1 MTHNPTVF
9 VVDDDEA
16 VRGSLRWLIESTG
29 MTVETYPSAT
39 EFLSAYAAGRPGCL
53 LLDVRMPQMGGLD
66 LQKKI
71 ADHPIPI
78 PIIFIS
84 AHATVPVAVRAM
96 RAGAVDFFT
105 KPFNN
110 QALLDRLGECVQENA
125 RQWAELERENARA
138 SRLAS
143 LTAREREV
151 MDRVV
156 AGQPNKV
163 IAADLRISIKTVEA
177 HRANM
182 MEKMGAASLAE
193 LLHLTLAPH
202 PDKG

>member
-1 MTHNPTVF
+1 MTPNPTVF

-16 VRGSLRWLIESTG
+16 VRSSLRWLIKSTG
-29 MTVETYPSAT
+29 LTVETYASAA
-39 EFLSAYAAGRPGCL
+39 EFLAAYAGGRAGCL

-66 LQKKI
+66 LQKKL
-71 ADHPIPI
+71 AEYPIPI

-96 RAGAVDFFT
+96 RYGAVDFFT
-105 KPFNN
+105 KPFDN

-125 RQWAELERENARA
+125 RQWAESARQNATV

-143 LTAREREV
+143 LTPREREV
-151 MDRVV
+151 MERVV

-163 IAADLRISIKTVEA
+163 IAAELDISIKTVEA

-182 MEKMGAASLAE
+182 MEKMGATSLAE
-193 LLHLTLAPH
+193 LLHMALTL
-202 PDKG
+202 KS

>member
-16 VRGSLRWLIESTG
+16 VRSSLRWLIESTG
-29 MTVETYPSAT
+29 QVVETYASAPD
-39 EFLSAYAAGRPGCL
+39 FLAAYAGGRPGCL

-66 LQKKI
+66 LQKKL
-71 ADHPIPI
+71 AEHPIPI

-96 RAGAVDFFT
+96 RYGAVDFFT
-105 KPFNN
+105 KPFDN

-125 RQWAELERENARA
+125 RQWAESARQNAVA

-143 LTAREREV
+143 LSAREREV
-151 MDRVV
+151 MERVV

-163 IAADLRISIKTVEA
+163 IAVELDLSIKTVEA
-177 HRANM
+177 HRARM
-182 MEKMGAASLAE
+182 MEKMGATSLAE
-193 LLHLTLAPH
+193 LLHIALTLKP
-202 PDKG
+202 